1 MATSNMSYL
10 NVNPAVQDRKASIAL
25 LDTAEELVDS
35 LDNLSVCLKQIEDKY
50 LQVRIFMRRLLV
62 HIVWFALTTQKEN
75 WLTG

>member
-62 HIVWFALTTQKEN
+62 HIV
-75 WLTG
+75 